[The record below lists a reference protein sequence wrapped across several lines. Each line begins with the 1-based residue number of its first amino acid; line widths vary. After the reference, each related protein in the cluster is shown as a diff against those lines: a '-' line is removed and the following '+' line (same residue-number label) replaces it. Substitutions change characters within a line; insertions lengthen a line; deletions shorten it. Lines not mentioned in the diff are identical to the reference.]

1 MDGGEDLKKLSW
13 KSFRGLYI
21 IAIISVLVYFC
32 LPREGLRVY
41 RVVFDNILFML
52 GIIPPVFILVGLF
65 DV

>member
-1 MDGGEDLKKLSW
+1 MDGGEDLKNYLEKLED
-13 KSFRGLYI
+13 YI
-21 IAIISVLVYFC
+21 LLQLSVLVYFC

-52 GIIPPVFILVGLF
+52 VLFRRSSFLDLF